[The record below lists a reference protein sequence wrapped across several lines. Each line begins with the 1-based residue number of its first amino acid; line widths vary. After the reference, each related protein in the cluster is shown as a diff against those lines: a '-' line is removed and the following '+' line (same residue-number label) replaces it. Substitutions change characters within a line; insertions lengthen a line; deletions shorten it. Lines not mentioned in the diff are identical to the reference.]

1 MIFSEFCNFAVFMV
15 FMNFTIFF
23 LILGGSI
30 FPSQL
35 PGAKTTKESQLRPFH
50 IQVFLSEN
58 QHASGEL
65 FWDDGDSLKTYQL
78 KKYSHVLF
86 HAGNSRLKVIM
97 KRNSSFLP
105 LPKIQNVSVIG
116 LNLNV
121 TQVELDQKSIPFEF
135 DAKLN
140 VLKIQLNLTMPQN
153 FILKWK

>member
-1 MIFSEFCNFAVFMV
+1 MNLVIFVNLLSNFG
-15 FMNFTIFF
+15 
-23 LILGGSI
+23 ILGGSI

-35 PGAKTTKESQLRPFH
+35 SGAKTTKESQSRPFH

-135 DAKLN
+135 ELN

>member
-1 MIFSEFCNFAVFMV
+1 M
-15 FMNFTIFF
+15 
-23 LILGGSI
+23 
-30 FPSQL
+30 
-35 PGAKTTKESQLRPFH
+35 
-50 IQVFLSEN
+50 SEN

-78 KKYSHVLF
+78 KKYSHILF